1 MAKSAKKTSKK
12 STATE
17 VKTTRVGDVSITV
30 QTFKDGKR
38 NQRIY
43 TVCRRQEIPKE
54 FQRLPHTSFEL
65 AHKFAAEIDLALK
78 QKRVKAL
85 FEDENLEI
93 RKINE
98 ELKLSKLLETGWNDQ
113 GFMLTK
119 TPRWNT
125 YLGKS
130 TTLRDL
136 FEAGKRA
143 IEISERVNE
152 VRKKAKMGELS
163 FDQFFNAFEK
173 SIMGD
178 AKTFEYPTFA
188 ELIKERIEFKTGPNG
203 GKGMTELEE
212 TSKREY
218 RGKLGNLKNYIGIFK
233 TGHDPDDLLRLVTT
247 EGINKERNKTNP
259 KKGEL
264 WSPRSRWKQASKIK
278 EFGAWL
284 VKIKK
289 RTGWT
294 ENHFESL
301 TDLYAIKRKAKTK
314 TFKAKEVESLLNAA
328 AADKAFH
335 DQIPY
340 LALSC
345 FAGMRPYELGDPNE
359 GDKTKNAV
367 RRYDWANAQEWE
379 IDSPVTGGKL
389 IQVPAYDDE
398 TNTNKSKISYDRQ
411 ADLSPNGFEWIK
423 WWCEQ
428 KGTDLP
434 TEGKVLYHYDTVVK
448 IRKSAGL
455 KKWIHN
461 GLRHTA
467 ASMFHQ
473 NVAFKATDSYWFDA
487 CGHDRTVYK
496 THYADIKNPDEV
508 KAYFNILPPKTK

>member
-1 MAKSAKKTSKK
+1 MVNASLNWASTLGIVLVIWGLIAAPASIAQISYLIRYKPDRKKTSKK

-188 ELIKERIEFKTGPNG
+188 ELIKERIELKTGPNG

-247 EGINKERNKTNP
+247 EGINKERNK
-259 KKGEL
+259 
-264 WSPRSRWKQASKIK
+264 S
-278 EFGAWL
+278 
-284 VKIKK
+284 
-289 RTGWT
+289 
-294 ENHFESL
+294 
-301 TDLYAIKRKAKTK
+301 
-314 TFKAKEVESLLNAA
+314 
-328 AADKAFH
+328 
-335 DQIPY
+335 
-340 LALSC
+340 
-345 FAGMRPYELGDPNE
+345 
-359 GDKTKNAV
+359 
-367 RRYDWANAQEWE
+367 
-379 IDSPVTGGKL
+379 
-389 IQVPAYDDE
+389 
-398 TNTNKSKISYDRQ
+398 
-411 ADLSPNGFEWIK
+411 
-423 WWCEQ
+423 
-428 KGTDLP
+428 
-434 TEGKVLYHYDTVVK
+434 
-448 IRKSAGL
+448 
-455 KKWIHN
+455 
-461 GLRHTA
+461 
-467 ASMFHQ
+467 
-473 NVAFKATDSYWFDA
+473 
-487 CGHDRTVYK
+487 
-496 THYADIKNPDEV
+496 
-508 KAYFNILPPKTK
+508 